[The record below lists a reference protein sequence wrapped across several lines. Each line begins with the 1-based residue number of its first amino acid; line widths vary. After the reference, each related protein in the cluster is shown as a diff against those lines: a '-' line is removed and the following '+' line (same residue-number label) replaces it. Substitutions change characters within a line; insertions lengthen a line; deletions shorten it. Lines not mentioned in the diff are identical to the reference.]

1 MRFSQQLVIIL
12 FPYAIKIFKKV
23 LKKAGLPYGA
33 ESYVEIKGFLAR
45 HYDTLLDLA
54 TVGFYK
60 NFMKDVIS
68 KMNIQPNDMIL
79 DMGAG
84 TGRNDLLMLGYLE
97 EGKVIGLEIGEEMKK
112 QFQEKSY
119 YHDNLKLIEL
129 RIERDLPFE
138 DEFDEVFIS
147 FTLHGF
153 EQEDR
158 IKIIEN
164 ANKALKKRGKFF
176 ILDYNE
182 FDLSNEPFYIKV
194 LFRLECDLASDYI
207 KRDWKNTLKERGFS
221 VQNEHLYLKNLIRL
235 LELKKY

>member
-1 MRFSQQLVIIL
+1 MKFIQRLAIIL
-12 FPYAIKIFKKV
+12 FPHAIKIFKKV
-23 LKKAGLPYGA
+23 LKKVGLPYGT

-45 HYDTLLDLA
+45 HDDTLLDLA

-84 TGRNDLLMLGYLE
+84 TGRNDLLMLDYLE

-112 QFQEKSY
+112 QFQKKSY

-138 DEFDEVFIS
+138 DEFDKVFIS
-147 FTLHGF
+147 FALHGF
-153 EQEDR
+153 KQKDR

-164 ANKALKKRGKFF
+164 VNKVLKKRGKFF

-182 FDLSNEPFYIKV
+182 FDLSKEPFYIKV

-207 KRDWKNTLKERGFS
+207 KRN
-221 VQNEHLYLKNLIRL
+221 
-235 LELKKY
+235 

>member
-1 MRFSQQLVIIL
+1 MKFSQESVIIL
-12 FPYAIKIFKKV
+12 LPYAIENFKKV
-23 LKKAGLPYGA
+23 LKKAGLLYGA
-33 ESYVEIKGFLAR
+33 ESYVEISGFLAR

-60 NFMKDVIS
+60 NFIEDVIS
-68 KMNIQPNDMIL
+68 KMNIQPNDRIL

-84 TGRNDLLMLGYLE
+84 TGRNDILMLDYLE
-97 EGKVIGLEIGEEMKK
+97 EGEVVGLEIGEEMRK
-112 QFQEKSY
+112 QFQEKSC

-129 RIERDLPFE
+129 SIEKDLPFE
-138 DEFDEVFIS
+138 DEFDKAFIS

-153 EQEDR
+153 KQKDR

-182 FDLSNEPFYIKV
+182 FDLSKEPVYIKV

-207 KRDWKNTLKERGFS
+207 KRDWKNILKERGFS
-221 VQNEHLYLKNLIRL
+221 VQSKHLYLKNLIRL
-235 LELKKY
+235 FELKKY

>member
-1 MRFSQQLVIIL
+1 MKFSQELVIIL
-12 FPYAIKIFKKV
+12 LPYAIENFKKV
-23 LKKAGLPYGA
+23 LEKAGLSYGA

-60 NFMKDVIS
+60 NFIKDVIS
-68 KMNIQPNDMIL
+68 KMNIQPNDRIL

-84 TGRNDLLMLGYLE
+84 TGRNDILMLDYLE
-97 EGKVIGLEIGEEMKK
+97 EGKVVGLEIGEEMKK

-129 RIERDLPFE
+129 RIEKDLPFE
-138 DEFDEVFIS
+138 DEFDKVFIS

-153 EQEDR
+153 EQENR

-182 FDLSNEPFYIKV
+182 FDLSREPFYIKV
-194 LFRLECDLASDYI
+194 LFRLECDLANDYI
-207 KRDWKNTLKERGFS
+207 KRDWKNILKERGFS
-221 VQNEHLYLKNLIRL
+221 FQNKHLYLKNLIRL
-235 LELKKY
+235 FELEKY